1 MPHRAD
7 RIRPLLHLSGF
18 EDARNGIYSQTATV
32 ERDGTVPALFRE
44 SIRAHAEPIPR
55 ATRLKTLDRGID
67 PVPLQR
73 RRYHLSIA
81 HGPRRVQHPRGKSL
95 FLSQRRVSDSAI
107 HRAGVLIIKSNAS
120 FPRALIRFISGV
132 FKNIHSSHDS
142 PAWNDIRL

>member
-1 MPHRAD
+1 M
-7 RIRPLLHLSGF
+7 
-18 EDARNGIYSQTATV
+18 